1 MGQKRNLGWETETA
15 SSPQRILSRRPRPE
29 KTDTPLQRQ
38 KGVQWQGKLITRAIF
53 HPSTGVPPLPADG
66 RGEMERR
73 LMGQG
78 RKRCWTGLLR
88 KAGDQEKETSS
99 IKERKGPW
107 RLADLLC
114 GRQ

>member
-1 MGQKRNLGWETETA
+1 
-15 SSPQRILSRRPRPE
+15 
-29 KTDTPLQRQ
+29 
-38 KGVQWQGKLITRAIF
+38 
-53 HPSTGVPPLPADG
+53 
-66 RGEMERR
+66 
-73 LMGQG
+73 MGQG
-78 RKRCWTGLLR
+78 CKRCWTGLLR

>member
-1 MGQKRNLGWETETA
+1 
-15 SSPQRILSRRPRPE
+15 
-29 KTDTPLQRQ
+29 
-38 KGVQWQGKLITRAIF
+38 
-53 HPSTGVPPLPADG
+53 
-66 RGEMERR
+66 MERR

>member
-1 MGQKRNLGWETETA
+1 MR
-15 SSPQRILSRRPRPE
+15 PQPE
-29 KTDTPLQRQ
+29 KMDTPLQRQ
-38 KGVQWQGKLITRAIF
+38 KGVQWQEKLITRAIF

-66 RGEMERR
+66 RGETERR

-78 RKRCWTGLLR
+78 HKRGWTGLLR
-88 KAGDQEKETSS
+88 KARDREKETYS

-114 GRQ
+114 GRH